1 VILKLVDLP
10 PKMFPPEATTPGAQ
24 SLNLSSRLLVWPCA
38 GCVPTEFELNRMG
51 RPRLYCWVC
60 EPAGWQIVKV
70 PHQSRVKLRRRPPLF
85 PRMPKI
91 NKGVSVASVV
101 PLRDESA

>member
-1 VILKLVDLP
+1 MAVC
-10 PKMFPPEATTPGAQ
+10 
-24 SLNLSSRLLVWPCA
+24 RLCS
-38 GCVPTEFELNRMG
+38 TEFDLNRVG

-70 PHQSRVKLRRRPPLF
+70 PHQARVKLRRRPPLF

-91 NKGVSVASVV
+91 NKGVVV
-101 PLRDESA
+101 PMWDESA